1 MNYMKELQMK
11 PKNKSYN
18 LLNVTR
24 AKAKMFEYHV
34 PESDHIKIPEDPAKL
49 LTISIG
55 LLGDFAASVNRGES
69 GDEYFVELKKTY
81 SSLRIFLMHII
92 NLD

>member
-1 MNYMKELQMK
+1 MK
-11 PKNKSYN
+11 PENKSYN

-69 GDEYFVELKKTY
+69 GDEYFVELKKKLT
-81 SSLRIFLMHII
+81 LLCAFF
-92 NLD
+92 

>member
-1 MNYMKELQMK
+1 MHYMKEQQMK
-11 PKNKSYN
+11 PEKKSYN

-34 PESDHIKIPEDPAKL
+34 SESDHIRIPEDPAKL

-55 LLGDFAASVNRGES
+55 LLGDFAAAINRGES
-69 GDEYFVELKKTY
+69 GDEELSELKKIY
-81 SSLRIFLMHII
+81 FFLHTFLISTASQI
-92 NLD
+92 

>member
-11 PKNKSYN
+11 PEKKSYY

-34 PESDHIKIPEDPAKL
+34 PKSDHIKIPEDPTKL

-55 LLGDFAASVNRGES
+55 LLGDFAAAINRGES
-69 GDEYFVELKKTY
+69 GNEQLSELKK
-81 SSLRIFLMHII
+81 
-92 NLD
+92 NLLFSAHFFDFYLQSN